1 MRNLLPNQAKYSK
14 VFADTVYRQYKQMRY
29 GITSC
34 KSTDLDLAT
43 MRKHIVDWQEHE
55 DAGALDETSIQYQT
69 WLALNY
75 DDVVYSQGG
84 TGYIHTSATAP
95 TVGLNYVSGN
105 INENII
111 QISAGGCITRINLNP
126 SIFIAE
132 NTSYVHTQTTPAT
145 TWTITHNLN
154 MVPNVRTEDLTGQ
167 DIEGTIEVVNENQ
180 IKITFSQPVSGK
192 AYLS

>member
-1 MRNLLPNQAKYSK
+1 MRNLLPNQAKHNK
-14 VFADTVYRQYKQMRY
+14 VFADAVYRQYKQMRY
-29 GITSC
+29 GIASC
-34 KSTDLDLAT
+34 KSTDLDMAT
-43 MRKHIVDWQEHE
+43 MRKYIVDWQENE

-84 TGYIHTSATAP
+84 TGYIHTSAQAP
-95 TVGLNYVSGN
+95 TVGLNYVNGN

-111 QISAGGCITRINLNP
+111 QINAGGCITRINLNP

-132 NTSYVHTQTTPAT
+132 NTSYVHTQSVAAT
-145 TWTITHNLN
+145 EWNIVHNLN
-154 MVPNVRTEDLTGQ
+154 MIPNVRTEDLSGN
-167 DIEGTIEVVNENQ
+167 DIEGVVTVVDNYQ